1 MRLMDEL
8 NTNSELLNDNV
19 DYSINRE
26 VSSFFAKNESPNFK
40 DVKLLIDKLIVE
52 TLDQFAIETGKRDV
66 RTRISDFYKRIYSI
80 KENSNFQ
87 IWMTKNEDGKELY
100 GRVMSLLKSEQ
111 FPDPREYSPERDK
124 RIVIDR
130 GNLKQVDFD
139 IRKKCIEDII
149 NNDELDIVTSAHMQT
164 LCDIIGD
171 KTKNLIEMNLG
182 RMDMNHAILMK
193 VILQYLGY
201 NIELKSLLTGNE
213 RVIASKIPLSYE
225 KRNDK
230 IFQNFE
236 LEEMGIPDGFSFEEW
251 KMVQEYDES
260 IEGLAS
266 IFSKFSVP
274 QKENAN
280 IMGSES
286 TVGKS
291 TINRNIE
298 ELIEECKIGKYD
310 DIRKHGSSPCYAIDD
325 DVVLVHHKNSED
337 SKIFAEFFKSLSD
350 EDKKN
355 IFTVIDYKEIEGD
368 DRCWELQA
376 RASGEHFR
384 GDVEGQEQIKNE
396 LLNRYSMILG
406 MPQEHIRDFFRAIMV
421 LGSNKM
427 EYDNSGNNVLY
438 DKDKGFQIIDLD
450 YCGKRI
456 PNYKIDINNLLLPD
470 NYQTMTLLL
479 GTNRIPKVSQKSYG
493 RKITQTDREQIR
505 PIIQETLK
513 KIILSVLEL
522 EYNGQKITYEGIKN
536 CLEEYKEYG
545 IELSIDEILNDK
557 NKFITQEEIGKATIN
572 RNIEGI
578 DIAKEKVSNIAEK
591 IRYLNQDIEQE

>member
-1 MRLMDEL
+1 
-8 NTNSELLNDNV
+8 
-19 DYSINRE
+19 
-26 VSSFFAKNESPNFK
+26 
-40 DVKLLIDKLIVE
+40 
-52 TLDQFAIETGKRDV
+52 
-66 RTRISDFYKRIYSI
+66 
-80 KENSNFQ
+80 
-87 IWMTKNEDGKELY
+87 
-100 GRVMSLLKSEQ
+100 
-111 FPDPREYSPERDK
+111 
-124 RIVIDR
+124 
-130 GNLKQVDFD
+130 
-139 IRKKCIEDII
+139 
-149 NNDELDIVTSAHMQT
+149 
-164 LCDIIGD
+164 
-171 KTKNLIEMNLG
+171 
-182 RMDMNHAILMK
+182 
-193 VILQYLGY
+193 
-201 NIELKSLLTGNE
+201 
-213 RVIASKIPLSYE
+213 
-225 KRNDK
+225 
-230 IFQNFE
+230 
-236 LEEMGIPDGFSFEEW
+236 MGIPDGFSFEEW

-280 IMGSES
+280 IMVSEN
-286 TVGKS
+286 TIGKS

-384 GDVEGQEQIKNE
+384 GEVEGQEQIKNE

-545 IELSIDEILNDK
+545 IELSIDEILNNK

-591 IRYLNQDIEQE
+591 IRYSNQDIEQE